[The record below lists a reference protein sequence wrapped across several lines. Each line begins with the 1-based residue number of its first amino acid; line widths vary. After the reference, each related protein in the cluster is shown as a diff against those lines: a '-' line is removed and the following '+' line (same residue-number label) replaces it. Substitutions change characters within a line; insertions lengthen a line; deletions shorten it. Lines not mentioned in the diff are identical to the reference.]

1 MRILVLIHRQA
12 DNSPYCF
19 YVHEQARALMAE
31 GHDVVV
37 LSPVGVLPG
46 LSRLRPQAA
55 RIMAATPT
63 KATYDGVPVH
73 FPRYLTLG
81 NTGAKRLGG
90 WPMYRAILRTARRLH
105 TQKPFDLLHAH
116 MLPIEGH
123 AGLLLG
129 KALGIPTA
137 LTVHGT
143 DVLQYFLPDRAP
155 WPRNARVAQET
166 GLVMAV
172 STFLAAKV
180 QPYRDRPVE
189 VVPNGVDLSL
199 IPAQAQRTPR
209 ALLSGGTLK
218 PRKCMHTTLD
228 AFLAVANEFPDTT
241 LTIFGEGPERAS
253 LEAKIA
259 AHSMGERVRLVGF
272 VPHEQALALMA
283 QSDAFIMPSY
293 AEGFGIVYIEAMA
306 AGCVAVASRGEGIAD
321 VIADGDNG
329 FLVPA
334 ADVAALIPVLRRML
348 SGGEPIETL
357 RARGIQTAR
366 ALTWAHNAQRCTA
379 LYERLIAHTPSPKG
393 GAPDDR

>member
-1 MRILVLIHRQA
+1 MRILMLIHRQA

-46 LSRLRPQAA
+46 LPRLRPKAA
-55 RIMAATPT
+55 RIMAATPGE
-63 KATYDGVPVH
+63 ATIDGVPVR

-81 NTGAKRLGG
+81 NTGAKLLGG
-90 WPMYRAILRTARRLH
+90 RPMFRAILPTARKLH
-105 TQKPFDLLHAH
+105 ADKAFDLIHAH

-143 DVLQYFLPDRAP
+143 DVLQYFLPGQPP
-155 WPRNARVAQET
+155 WPRNARIAQQT
-166 GLVMAV
+166 GLLMAV
-172 STFLAAKV
+172 SSFLKDCV
-180 QPYRDRPVE
+180 QPYRDQPIE
-189 VVPNGVDLSL
+189 VVPNGVDLAL
-199 IPAQAQRTPR
+199 IPASVRRTPR

-228 AFLAVANEFPDTT
+228 AFLAVAEDFPDAT

-253 LEAKIA
+253 LEEKIT
-259 AHSMGERVRLVGF
+259 AHGMGERVKLVGF
-272 VPHEQALALMA
+272 VPHEQALTLMA
-283 QSDAFIMPSY
+283 QSDAFVMPSY

-306 AGCVAVASRGEGIAD
+306 AGCVSVASSGEGIAD
-321 VIADGDNG
+321 VMRDGDNG

-334 ADVAALIPVLRRML
+334 ADVAALVPVLRRIL
-348 SGGEPIETL
+348 SSGDAIESI
-357 RARGIQTAR
+357 RARGTETAR
-366 ALTWAHNAQRCTA
+366 ALTWARNARQCGA
-379 LYERLIAHTPSPKG
+379 LYARLISDTPSPKG
-393 GAPDDR
+393 GAPDAR